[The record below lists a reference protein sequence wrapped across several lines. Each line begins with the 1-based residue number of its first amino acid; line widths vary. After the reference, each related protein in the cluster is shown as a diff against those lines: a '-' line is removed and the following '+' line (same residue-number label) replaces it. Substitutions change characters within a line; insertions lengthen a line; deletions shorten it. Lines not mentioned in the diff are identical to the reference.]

1 MVNMNLISNAQII
14 IRAAQNITDI
24 LNLSIKHTSNK
35 KSLVIY
41 DIQDGLTRI
50 LLEAYKI
57 SLPSAKFIDFDTLSK
72 DDILLEFDQ
81 LKASDLVVLL
91 QSSNFRLDDFR
102 IRLHLFNKKFK
113 VIEHMH
119 LYRNEEANW
128 DVYVDSLS
136 YDTQWYHTMGH
147 ALHDKLSAANQLRII
162 SGKSQLTVTGGV
174 EVPKLNIGDYTG
186 MENIG
191 GTFPIGEVFTESKDF
206 AQMNG
211 TIKVYAFASQD
222 FTISFHEPFEVQI
235 EKGLIVGYG
244 DNAPQDFK
252 DIVEVVKQYERPLIR
267 EIGFG
272 LNRAITK
279 ERHLGDITAFERI
292 LGMHM
297 SLGEKHSV
305 YKKPDIRTN
314 KSKFHIDLFLQIDQ
328 VLCDRSVIFEGG
340 EYCNL
345 D

>member
-1 MVNMNLISNAQII
+1 MNQLSNVELIAT
-14 IRAAQNITDI
+14 AAQNISNI
-24 LNLSIKHTSNK
+24 LNLSIKHTSGE

-41 DIQDGLTRI
+41 DTQNGLARI
-50 LLEAYKI
+50 LLEAYTVA
-57 SLPSAKFIDFDTLSK
+57 LPDAKFVDFDTLSK
-72 DDILLEFDQ
+72 DEILKEFEQ

-91 QSSNFRLDDFR
+91 QSSNFCLDDFR

-119 LYRNEEANW
+119 LYRNDEVNW
-128 DVYVDSLS
+128 DVYVDSLA
-136 YDTQWYHTMGH
+136 YDLNWYHTMGH
-147 ALHDKLSAANQLRII
+147 ALHDKLSNTNHLRII
-162 SGKSQLTVTGGV
+162 SGKTELSVTGGL
-174 EVPKLNIGDYTG
+174 EIPKLNIGDYEG

-244 DNAPQDFK
+244 DNTPQDFR

-314 KSKFHIDLFLQIDQ
+314 KSKFHIDLFLHIDQ
-328 VLCDRSVIFEGG
+328 VLCDDIVIFENGK
-340 EYCNL
+340 YI
-345 D
+345 

>member
-1 MVNMNLISNAQII
+1 MSLLSNPQLVV
-14 IRAAQNITDI
+14 RAAKNISDI
-24 LNLSIKHTSNK
+24 LHLSIKHTLDQ

-41 DIQDGLTRI
+41 DTQHGLTRI

-57 SLPSAKFIDFDTLSK
+57 ALPNAKFVDFNSVNK
-72 DDILLEFDQ
+72 EAILLEFEQ
-81 LKASDLVVLL
+81 LEPGNLVVLL

-119 LYRNEEANW
+119 LYRNDEANW
-128 DVYVDSLS
+128 DVYVDSLE
-136 YDTQWYHTMGH
+136 YDENWYHTMGS
-147 ALHDKLSAANQLRII
+147 ALYAKLSTTNELNII
-162 SGKSQLTVTGGV
+162 SGSSTLVVTGGV
-174 EVPKLNIGDYTG
+174 EIPKLNIGDYTG
-186 MENIG
+186 MDNIG

-206 AQMNG
+206 TQMNG
-211 TIKVYAFASQD
+211 SIKVYAFASQD
-222 FTISFHEPFEVQI
+222 FTISFHEPFMVMI
-235 EKGLIVGYG
+235 EQALIVGYG
-244 DNAPQDFK
+244 PNTPQDFK
-252 DIVEVVKQYERPLIR
+252 HIVEVVKQYERPLIR

-279 ERHLGDITAFERI
+279 EKHLGDITAFERI

-314 KSKFHIDLFLQIDQ
+314 KSKFHIDLFLQIDS
-328 VLCDRSVIFEGG
+328 VLCDGKVIFEGRK
-340 EYCNL
+340 YTI
-345 D
+345 

>member
-1 MVNMNLISNAQII
+1 MILKDKNLVERASIN
-14 IRAAQNITDI
+14 IRNILD
-24 LNLSIKHTSNK
+24 LSIQHIPTE

-41 DIQDGLTRI
+41 DTQNGLTRI
-50 LLEAYKI
+50 LLEAYRVA
-57 SLPSAKFIDFDTLSK
+57 LPSAKFVDFDTLSK
-72 DDILLEFDQ
+72 AEILEEFEQ

-119 LYRNEEANW
+119 LYRNDEVNW
-128 DVYVDSLS
+128 DVYVDSLR
-136 YDTQWYHTMGH
+136 YDKQWYHTMGH
-147 ALHDKLSAANQLRII
+147 TLHAKLSSTNQLNII
-162 SGKSQLTVTGGV
+162 SGNSELTVKGGL
-174 EVPKLNIGDYTG
+174 EIPKLNIGDYTA
-186 MENIG
+186 MDNIG

-211 TIKVYAFASQD
+211 AIKVYAFASQD
-222 FTISFHEPFEVQI
+222 FTISFHEPFDVQI

-244 DNAPQDFK
+244 ENTPQDFK

-279 ERHLGDITAFERI
+279 ERYLGDITAFERI
-292 LGMHM
+292 LGMHI

-328 VLCDRSVIFEGG
+328 VICDEEVIFEDG
-340 EYCNL
+340 EYV
-345 D
+345 

>member
-1 MVNMNLISNAQII
+1 MNQYSPAQLIP
-14 IRAAQNITDI
+14 RAAQNITDI
-24 LNLSIKHTSNK
+24 LNFSIKHTPGE

-41 DIQDGLTRI
+41 DTQNGLTRI
-50 LLEAYKI
+50 LLEAYKTA
-57 SLPSAKFIDFDTLSK
+57 LPSAKFVDFDTLSK
-72 DDILLEFDQ
+72 DEILEEFENFNDN
-81 LKASDLVVLL
+81 DLVVLL

-119 LYRNEEANW
+119 LYRNDEANW

-136 YDTQWYHTMGH
+136 YDKNWYRTMGH
-147 ALHDKLSAANQLRII
+147 ALHSKLSTTNKLMII
-162 SGKSQLTVTGGV
+162 SGQSELTVMGGV
-174 EVPKLNIGDYTG
+174 EVPKLNIGDYS
-186 MENIG
+186 NIDNVG

-206 AQMNG
+206 TQMNG

-235 EKGLIVGYG
+235 KQGLVVGYG
-244 DNAPQDFK
+244 SNAPQDFK

-279 ERHLGDITAFERI
+279 ERCLGDITAFERI

-314 KSKFHIDLFLQIDQ
+314 KSKFHIDLFLQIDT
-328 VLCDRSVIFEGG
+328 VLCDGEVIFEGG
-340 EYCNL
+340 TYT
-345 D
+345 

>member
-1 MVNMNLISNAQII
+1 MMLQDKNLVERAII
-14 IRAAQNITDI
+14 NIRNILD
-24 LNLSIKHTSNK
+24 LSIQHVLTE

-41 DIQDGLTRI
+41 DTQNGLTRI
-50 LLEAYKI
+50 LLDAYKI
-57 SLPSAKFIDFDTLSK
+57 TLPSAKFVDFDTLSK
-72 DDILLEFDQ
+72 DDILQEFEQLE
-81 LKASDLVVLL
+81 AGDLVVLL

-102 IRLHLFNKKFK
+102 IRLHLFSKKFK

-119 LYRNEEANW
+119 LYRNDEANW
-128 DVYVDSLS
+128 DVYIESLA
-136 YDTQWYHTMGH
+136 YDLNWYHTMGH
-147 ALHDKLSAANQLRII
+147 ALHDKLSATHELKII
-162 SGKSQLTVTGGV
+162 SGNSELSVTGGV
-174 EVPKLNIGDYTG
+174 EIPKLNIGDYTG
-186 MENIG
+186 MNNIG

-206 AQMNG
+206 TLMNG
-211 TIKVYAFASQD
+211 AIKVYAFANQD

-235 EKGLIVGYG
+235 EKGLIIGYG
-244 DNAPQDFK
+244 DNAPIEFRQ
-252 DIVEVVKQYERPLIR
+252 IVELVKTYERPLIR

-279 ERHLGDITAFERI
+279 ERYLGDITAFERI

-328 VLCDRSVIFEGG
+328 VICDEEVIFEGG
-340 EYCNL
+340 RYC
-345 D
+345 